1 MVISQAVR
9 RVLPFALLMFIDLGF
24 DCDHARRGARAQEV
38 VAVDQ
43 PLVSQR
49 LSADANENEAT
60 EPFWAAARIHDTLR
74 AFRKELPGRRRALNF
89 YIDRYGAS
97 LEVQDPDKP
106 ENVDEYRYD
115 CDRGVLHEPT
125 PVRGPGLE
133 RYHLFDWDE
142 VLAQAENTV
151 PPLVD
156 KAITR
161 LGLEGGVVVRV
172 YIYWGIDYEG
182 PIIQV
187 NVDGARKNGWVE
199 ADMRGNVI
207 QVEVY
212 D

>member
-9 RVLPFALLMFIDLGF
+9 RVLPFALLMLIDLGF
-24 DCDHARRGARAQEV
+24 D
-38 VAVDQ
+38 Q
-43 PLVSQR
+43 PLASASQR

-60 EPFWAAARIHDTLR
+60 EPFWAAARIDDTLR
-74 AFRKELPGRRRALNF
+74 AFRKQLPGRRRALHF
-89 YIDRYGAS
+89 YIDRNGAS

-106 ENVDEYRYD
+106 ENVDEYQYD
-115 CDRGVLHEPT
+115 WDVLKGPT
-125 PVRGPGLE
+125 PVRAPGLE
-133 RYHLFDWDE
+133 RDHLFDWDE

-151 PPLVD
+151 PALVD

-161 LGLEGGVVVRV
+161 LALEGGVVVRV
-172 YIYWGIDYEG
+172 YIYWGIDSEG
-182 PIIQV
+182 PIIRV
-187 NVDGARKNGWVE
+187 KVDGARKNGWVE